1 MQKLYS
7 KTMKI
12 ADLHIHSNFSFDGRS
27 TMEEYVATALQRGV
41 DILCFT
47 EHVECSPLFETFSSF
62 QFEQRAVAF
71 DKLKARYGKDIK
83 LLVGV
88 EFGEPHLHQKE
99 FEFVKS
105 TNPDMIIGSVH
116 YAMDYYSFVGGL
128 SPAECVQMHN
138 KLVYDV
144 VDMGQVDVLGHLD
157 LPKRYLKQRYVI
169 DPAANQQILELC
181 VKRGVV
187 PEVNTSTLRRGLAQT
202 MPSIDDLHYYLNAGG
217 KYVAVNSDAHV
228 CNELATNYQTV
239 YNALPQGLSGCY
251 FEKRTL
257 KPLN

>member
-1 MQKLYS
+1 
-7 KTMKI
+7 MKI

-27 TMEEYVATALQRGV
+27 TMEEYVTTALEQGV
-41 DILCFT
+41 SILCFT
-47 EHVECSPLFETFSSF
+47 DHVECNHLFETFSAF
-62 QFEQRAVAF
+62 QFEKRAQEFA
-71 DKLKARYGKDIK
+71 KLKDRYKNDIK
-83 LLVGV
+83 LLLGV
-88 EFGEPHLHQKE
+88 EFGEPHLHPKE

-128 SPAECVQMHN
+128 SPAECVKMHN
-138 KLVYDV
+138 SLVYDV

-157 LPKRYLKQRYVI
+157 LPKRYLKQRYEA
-169 DPAANQQILELC
+169 DTAANRQILELC

-202 MPSIDDLHYYLNAGG
+202 MPSLDGLLHYLKAGG

-228 CNELATNYQTV
+228 FSELATNYHKV
-239 YNALPQGLSGCY
+239 YNALPKGLQGCY